1 MCGTGGVGCAFFP
14 MKIIVADKISES
26 GVSYLREQEGFT
38 VVEAYGSTPEQLNE
52 LAVDA
57 DAIIVR
63 SASSVTAATIAKA
76 SCLKAVGRAGV
87 GVDNID
93 VSAATDRG
101 VIVMNTPGGNTIAT
115 AELAFTHL
123 LCSARP
129 IPQAHASMCGGK
141 WDKKSFQGA
150 ELFKKVI
157 GILGL
162 GRIGTEVAKRAK
174 AFEMTV
180 LAYDP
185 YLTGERARELGVR
198 KVELDELYAEADF
211 ISVHM
216 PKTEATKNLLNAD
229 AFAKMKRGVRII
241 NCARGGLLD
250 ETALASAVESGRVAA
265 VGLDVF
271 EREPLPADSPLR
283 ALDRVVMTPHL
294 GASTLEA
301 QENVGLE
308 VAECVTEALRG
319 GWVRNAVNAPSVDPD
334 TLKVLRPY
342 LALAYKMGTFMQQ
355 ITPDQIGKLRI
366 TYSGRLLD
374 VETGPIN
381 RALQRGYLRLI
392 TDDVNDVNAPRVM
405 KRLGIEGEIVKSS
418 LERDYAELIRLEA
431 FDTEGGES
439 AIEGTILGKSLRPR
453 LTFINGRAVEVSLD
467 DRYFL
472 VVENEDVPGI
482 VGMLGTVLAK
492 HSLNISNMSLS
503 RNSVGGVAVNL
514 CGLDSCPPAA
524 ALEEIGAH
532 AAIRRLSLVNM
543 NGE

>member
-1 MCGTGGVGCAFFP
+1 

-26 GVSYLREQEGFT
+26 GVAYLRSQEGFD
-38 VVEAYGSTPEQLNE
+38 VVEAYGSSPEELSK

-63 SASSVTAATIAKA
+63 SASSVTAQTIAKA
-76 SCLKAVGRAGV
+76 GKLKAVGRAGV

-101 VIVMNTPGGNTIAT
+101 IIVMNTPGGNTIAT
-115 AELAFTHL
+115 AELTFTHL

-129 IPQAHASMCGGK
+129 IPQANASMKGGK
-141 WDKKSFQGA
+141 WDKKAFQGA
-150 ELFKKVI
+150 ELCKKTLGV
-157 GILGL
+157 LGL
-162 GRIGTEVAKRAK
+162 GRIGSEVAKRAK

-180 LAYDP
+180 FAYDP
-185 YLTGERARELGVR
+185 YLTAERARDLGVR
-198 KVELDELYAEADF
+198 KVELDELLKEADF
-211 ISVHM
+211 ITVHM
-216 PKTEATKNLLNAD
+216 PKTDATKHMLDAD
-229 AFAKMKRGVRII
+229 AFAKMKTGVRIL
-241 NCARGGLLD
+241 NCARGGLID
-250 ETALASAVESGRVAA
+250 EAALAAALESGKVAA
-265 VGLDVF
+265 AGLDVF
-271 EREPLPADSPLR
+271 EDEPLPAESALR
-283 ALDRVVMTPHL
+283 GYDRVVMTPHL
-294 GASTLEA
+294 GASTVEA

-308 VAECVTEALRG
+308 VAECVAEALRG
-319 GWVRNAVNAPSVDPD
+319 GWVRNAVNAPSVDPE

-355 ITPDQIGKLRI
+355 ITPDQVVKLRI

-374 VETGPIN
+374 VETGPLN

-418 LERDYAELIRLEA
+418 LEGDYAELIRVEA
-431 FDTEGGES
+431 FDAEGGES
-439 AIEGTILGKSLRPR
+439 AIEGTILGKSQRPR
-453 LTFINGRAVEVSLD
+453 LTFINGRAVEVPLD

-472 VVENEDVPGI
+472 VLENEDVPGI

-492 HSLNISNMSLS
+492 HDLNISNMSLS

-514 CGLDSCPPAA
+514 CGLDSRPPSA
-524 ALEEIGAH
+524 ALAEIRKH
-532 AAIRRLSLVNM
+532 PAIRRLSLVDM
-543 NGE
+543 TGD